1 MVFRIEEG
9 QTIQWPKEKGKTDE
23 QRSTQVLIGVF
34 GVQILNSSSKI
45 LYSKFTKIFSYDL
58 LVNDHDLHLIFYANL
73 CRLKLQTV
81 KIRERTPK
89 WQSKQCSIYILLM
102 MSNLEDI
109 FIVIYSIKSI
119 WEIKSC
125 LLLYFFL

>member
-9 QTIQWPKEKGKTDE
+9 QTIQWPKEKGQKDE

-45 LYSKFTKIFSYDL
+45 LYSKFTKIFNYDL

-73 CRLKLQTV
+73 CRPKLQTV

-102 MSNLEDI
+102 MSSLEDI